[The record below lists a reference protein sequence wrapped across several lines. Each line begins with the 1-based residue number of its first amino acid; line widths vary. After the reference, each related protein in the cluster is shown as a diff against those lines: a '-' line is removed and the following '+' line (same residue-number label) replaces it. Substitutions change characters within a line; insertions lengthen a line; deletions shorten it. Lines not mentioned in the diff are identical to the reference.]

1 VAALPILLQGE
12 HQVSRLLKHA
22 FFAALGLM
30 LALAPLAPAQAQNVK
45 PVAVLS
51 IASWEKLKADVLY
64 IAELVGQKE
73 KAEPGINLGQIYLS
87 GIDLKRPM
95 GAYVTVSAAGEP
107 RGVAFIPVT
116 KLDTIL
122 KNFEGQIGKPSD
134 AGDGVKQFDVPG
146 GSVYV
151 KEVKGWAFVSNEMD
165 VFDSL
170 PADPVALLG
179 KLPAMYD
186 IAIQAKVHDIPQEL
200 RQMAVDAIQSGF
212 EQGLEK
218 SAGSDADRELQEKF
232 GRMSTKQFTQMIE
245 EVNEVTIGWGVDK
258 TLKARYFDSTVTAVD
273 GRATARRMAL
283 LKDASS
289 GFAGFLLPDSSINL
303 NGSSQISKED
313 IEQNVTLLELLQQRA
328 SKEIDNDAGLE
339 TTQRT
344 AAKDLL
350 GQFFAVLT
358 DTVKGGKMDYG
369 AVLTLDETQLN
380 FAGGILVADGKKL
393 ETAFAKLVELAK
405 NEPDFPEVKLNA
417 GKHGNV
423 NLHTIAVDLPEE
435 ADEGAREL
443 FGGDQVLIT
452 LGTAPKALYIAFGK
466 EGEAVMKK
474 AIDASATKAQQAVP
488 PSQVNLF
495 LKPIMKFVAAMDKG
509 ENSQLQA
516 AAEAFEDAEAGADEI
531 SIVTKPIPGGAMGR
545 LQVSEGVL
553 KLIGEAVKAA
563 QDSE

>member
-258 TLKARYFDSTVTAVD
+258 TLKATYFDSTVTAVD
-273 GRATARRMAL
+273 GTATARRMAL

-369 AVLTLDETQLN
+369 AV
-380 FAGGILVADGKKL
+380 
-393 ETAFAKLVELAK
+393 
-405 NEPDFPEVKLNA
+405 
-417 GKHGNV
+417 
-423 NLHTIAVDLPEE
+423 
-435 ADEGAREL
+435 
-443 FGGDQVLIT
+443 
-452 LGTAPKALYIAFGK
+452 
-466 EGEAVMKK
+466 
-474 AIDASATKAQQAVP
+474 
-488 PSQVNLF
+488 
-495 LKPIMKFVAAMDKG
+495 
-509 ENSQLQA
+509 
-516 AAEAFEDAEAGADEI
+516 
-531 SIVTKPIPGGAMGR
+531 
-545 LQVSEGVL
+545 
-553 KLIGEAVKAA
+553 
-563 QDSE
+563 